1 MRSISI
7 VVPILIL
14 SFLFTSPVYAK
25 LVPECGDVD
34 NPCTLC
40 HLLLLI
46 KNVILLLTQIA
57 FAIAALFFIVGG
69 IAFLTS
75 SGSPERIEWA
85 KKTVTN
91 AVIGIAL
98 VLMSYLI
105 IASIIVALGGKEAYF
120 SLNLGKG
127 FVIFICQ

>member
-1 MRSISI
+1 MKYALVII
-7 VVPILIL
+7 ILI
-14 SFLFTSPVYAK
+14 SFLLANPAFAK

-127 FVIFICQ
+127 FVIMICE